1 MQCPNCQNTVPD
13 TANVCGYCGTR
24 LRTPAP
30 PQPPSQPIATPP
42 PAPIAP
48 VYIPHVPPTPVSG
61 RKKIPVWAW
70 IIGIFL
76 CLVITAWAVFFSNIN
91 IKLGSSQ
98 PTSPPT
104 TVIQSQPQNTP
115 IPPEPTKVVIMPS
128 KTSPPPTQKPH
139 VQVESINPNDK
150 GDLPSLVSLANDQ
163 NRIEFSSSQTLYIS
177 WGWCATTPAI
187 KEQNLEHIT
196 ISFLFNNEAIPLS
209 QFYSY
214 ESKNTDGLF
223 CRSYHG
229 IIRAWPVGQFNFE
242 FLMTTDEL
250 INDGISDFPKG
261 EIVRRTYT
269 LNITP

>member
-1 MQCPNCQNTVPD
+1 MNCPNCSQEVPD

-24 LRTPAP
+24 LRQPA
-30 PQPPSQPIATPP
+30 PP
-42 PAPIAP
+42 PAPVAPAYTPPLPPAP
-48 VYIPHVPPTPVSG
+48 VS
-61 RKKIPVWAW
+61 RKQTIPVWAW
-70 IIGIFL
+70 IVGIFL
-76 CLVITAWAVFFSNIN
+76 CLSITLILIWAVFFSNIK
-91 IKLGSSQ
+91 IDLGSSQ
-98 PTSPPT
+98 PASPPT
-104 TVIQSQPQNTP
+104 AVIQSQPQNTS

-128 KTSPPPTQKPH
+128 KTSPPPTQKPR
-139 VQVESINPNDK
+139 VQVEPINPNDK
-150 GDLPSLVSLANDQ
+150 GDLPSLVSLSNDQ

-214 ESKNTDGLF
+214 ESKNKDGLF

-242 FLMTTDEL
+242 FLMTTDEP